1 MAEIGRRTT
10 SIADLGPR
18 SAAVSGVGRPKFEI
32 AQELLENL
40 RVLGCIWMQIARML
54 QVSRWTIRRRVVEY
68 GLHCG
73 RWSDISD
80 YQLDTIIRGYTSRH
94 GVTTGQSYI
103 IGYVR
108 SLGYLVQRDRVR
120 AAINRVDP
128 ENTALRWAVVITHT
142 VMSYFQD
149 AISQYGLPSRV
160 RGDHG
165 GENVLVAQFMTQE
178 RGEGR
183 GSFIAGPSTRNQR
196 IERLWRD
203 VFRCVCSLFY
213 GVFYALEEGGYL
225 HTSNDIEMFVLHFIF
240 APRIN
245 LALSEFCSASNL
257 RPVRTEHNWSPNRLW
272 VNGMI
277 NRHYVDPAL
286 NEPTPSDL
294 EYYGNDPEGPASLEE
309 HGSVE
314 VSDIVS
320 PLDEDEFAEFAQFV
334 NPQTE
339 SESYGIDIFIRAL
352 E

>member
-40 RVLGCIWMQIARML
+40 RVLGCTWMQIARML

-94 GVTTGQSYI
+94 GVTTGQSYV

-128 ENTALRWAVVITHT
+128 ENTALRWAVVITRRVYSVPWPNSLWHIDGHHSLIRWGFVIHGCIDGFSRIITFLRCSTNNRSDT
-142 VMSYFQD
+142 VMSYFED

-213 GVFYALEEGGYL
+213 GVFLRARGR
-225 HTSNDIEMFVLHFIF
+225 
-240 APRIN
+240 RI
-245 LALSEFCSASNL
+245 L
-257 RPVRTEHNWSPNRLW
+257 T
-272 VNGMI
+272 
-277 NRHYVDPAL
+277 Y
-286 NEPTPSDL
+286 
-294 EYYGNDPEGPASLEE
+294 
-309 HGSVE
+309 
-314 VSDIVS
+314 
-320 PLDEDEFAEFAQFV
+320 Q
-334 NPQTE
+334 Q
-339 SESYGIDIFIRAL
+339 
-352 E
+352 

>member
-1 MAEIGRRTT
+1 
-10 SIADLGPR
+10 
-18 SAAVSGVGRPKFEI
+18 
-32 AQELLENL
+32 
-40 RVLGCIWMQIARML
+40 
-54 QVSRWTIRRRVVEY
+54 
-68 GLHCG
+68 
-73 RWSDISD
+73 
-80 YQLDTIIRGYTSRH
+80 
-94 GVTTGQSYI
+94 
-103 IGYVR
+103 
-108 SLGYLVQRDRVR
+108 
-120 AAINRVDP
+120 
-128 ENTALRWAVVITHT
+128 
-142 VMSYFQD
+142 MSYFED

-314 VSDIVS
+314 VSDIVR

-352 E
+352 EVIRTIRQRNI